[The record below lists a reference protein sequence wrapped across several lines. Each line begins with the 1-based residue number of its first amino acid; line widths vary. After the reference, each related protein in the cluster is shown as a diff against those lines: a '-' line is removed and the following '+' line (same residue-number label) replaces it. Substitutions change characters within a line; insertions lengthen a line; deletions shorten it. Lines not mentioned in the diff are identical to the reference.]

1 MQRLAACFALASLLF
16 APAARAQ
23 TLTIELEAE
32 LEAPPPARPDAP
44 AVVIVRPE
52 HDARVAP
59 TPVVYDAPVA
69 TPAPASTSGSDPELW
84 GGLSLHLEGMD
95 LSGLD
100 LRFGRPRVEAL
111 GGLALGA
118 DWSGRE
124 RLREVFTG
132 GASLHLGMR
141 AGGFLRGPELRFGLG
156 GGQLA
161 EADGLAA
168 QGADG
173 FTFAPRSVFF
183 LRAEL
188 AIGLQLPLGPVT
200 PYLVATGSVG
210 VAWVDLEVREARLGG
225 LGTETIEAGLFGAGL
240 EAGLDVTV
248 DRGMAMG
255 FALRAT
261 FAGAPAIGGAY
272 RVSWGGE

>member
-1 MQRLAACFALASLLF
+1 MQCLAACFTLASLCL
-16 APAARAQ
+16 APAAHAQ
-23 TLTIELEAE
+23 TLTIELEAA
-32 LEAPPPARPDAP
+32 LDAPAPAYPGAP
-44 AVVIVRPE
+44 AVVVVRPE
-52 HDARVAP
+52 DDARVA
-59 TPVVYDAPVA
+59 TAPVA
-69 TPAPASTSGSDPELW
+69 PDEPTLAPARASSGSDPELW

-111 GGLALGA
+111 GGLALDA
-118 DWSGRE
+118 DWSGRD

-132 GASLHLGMR
+132 GALLHLGMR

-161 EADGLAA
+161 EAEGLAA
-168 QGADG
+168 QGAEG

-188 AIGLQLPLGPVT
+188 AVGLQVPLGPVT

-210 VAWVDLEVREARLGG
+210 VAWLDLEVREARLGG
-225 LGTETIEAGLFGAGL
+225 LGAETIEAGLFGAGL

-248 DRGMAMG
+248 ERGVAMG

-261 FAGAPAIGGAY
+261 FGGAPAIGGAY